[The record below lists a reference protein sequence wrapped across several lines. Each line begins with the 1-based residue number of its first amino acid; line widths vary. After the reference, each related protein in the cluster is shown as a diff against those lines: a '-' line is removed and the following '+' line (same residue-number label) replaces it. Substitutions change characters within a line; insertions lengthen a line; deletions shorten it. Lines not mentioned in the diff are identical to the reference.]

1 MSIKMNE
8 LEGLSKKAEELEI
21 IRRAR
26 KACAYFKS
34 AQLTIQHDHFQMKKA
49 NETDEF
55 IIPMFDDDVK
65 EWLKKREEQLVDFLQ
80 SRGVSTD

>member
-1 MSIKMNE
+1 MVARNNCPYVTIGCSWPHCSCAVHMEAKPMSIKMNE

-21 IRRAR
+21 IRRVR

-49 NETDEF
+49 NETIEGGED
-55 IIPMFDDDVK
+55 
-65 EWLKKREEQLVDFLQ
+65 
-80 SRGVSTD
+80 